1 MTTIHEQYREQRRKL
16 AESYIMPTRITFSPA
31 GYTKMR
37 AEHDSTSLW
46 NTAGPSG
53 SPDTYDGWPYS
64 VVNEQAEE
72 VKLHNAMTDQ
82 PRGRQNAITVQLSF
96 DAANGQCL
104 ADGQPVGEPI
114 TTAQIIGSALTAA
127 QLCDIIRA
135 WLDADCQ
142 KWGKF
147 EHALDDVLERYGTF
161 E

>member
-64 VVNEQAEE
+64 VVNDQAKE

-82 PRGRQNAITVQLSF
+82 PRPRQNAITVKIDGIMSGAPVAEII
-96 DAANGQCL
+96 AANL
-104 ADGQPVGEPI
+104 K
-114 TTAQIIGSALTAA
+114 AA

-135 WLDADCQ
+135 WLDSDDATH
-142 KWGKF
+142 WGDF
-147 EHALDDVLERYGTF
+147 EKALDKVLEEHGRF